1 MFGKKDDTV
10 ARKETPLEK
19 SDIKAFLGPGST
31 FEGKLVFSEI
41 VRLDGVFRGE
51 ITSQD
56 TLIVGQ
62 TGELH
67 AEVNVGTLI
76 LSGRLVGNVNAV
88 SRVELRAPAVVE
100 GNLVT
105 PVLTMEEG
113 VKLNGNLQMSKPEPR
128 GEKSKKDQG
137 EPARGQ

>member
-1 MFGKKDDTV
+1 MFGKKDDNV

-19 SDIKAFLGPGST
+19 SDVKAFLGPGST

-51 ITSQD
+51 ITSKD

-67 AEVNVGTLI
+67 AEVHVGTLI
-76 LSGRLVGNVNAV
+76 LSGRLEGNVQAA
-88 SRVELRAPAVVE
+88 SRVELRAPAVIE
-100 GNLVT
+100 GNIVT
-105 PVLTMEEG
+105 PVLTVEEG
-113 VKLNGNLQMSKPEPR
+113 VKVNGNLQMTKPEPKTVKAKT
-128 GEKSKKDQG
+128 E
-137 EPARGQ
+137 